1 MNECSVHLSNGDG
14 QIDGWHRGPSLRGH
28 ASEAR
33 GLPGRPRWLGWSTGG
48 RGRKPGRITPWSG
61 SRRRNLRFVFPERP
75 LKDPEKAACGPR
87 NVLITLEDE
96 QMDSAH
102 FENVFFPIAGQS
114 LQEESL
120 QDVHT
125 DFSPR
130 LYQRS
135 PRKAAYTTLEA

>member
-14 QIDGWHRGPSLRGH
+14 QIEGWHRGPSLRGH

-48 RGRKPGRITPWSG
+48 RGRKPGWITPWSG

-96 QMDSAH
+96 QMDSPTLKMFFSYSRTESSRRIAAGRAH
-102 FENVFFPIAGQS
+102 RLFPSS
-114 LQEESL
+114 LP
-120 QDVHT
+120 T
-125 DFSPR
+125 SP
-130 LYQRS
+130 
-135 PRKAAYTTLEA
+135 